1 MAKGGSVAPKERINI
16 KYVPATSGQQDEKE
30 LPLRM
35 AVVGDFLGKEDGTPV
50 EERQIFRVDRNTFS
64 SVMEEANIQMDFSVP
79 NMLGEGESDDLA
91 IKLDIK
97 SLKDLEPDAIARQ
110 VPELKAMLELREAL
124 TALKGPLGNM
134 PSFRKNLQ
142 KIIEDSDSRERLLQE
157 LKGIT
162 AGDNNTASVVTDE
175 PKKG

>member
-50 EERQIFRVDRNTFS
+50 EERQVFRVDRNTFS
-64 SVMEEANIQMDFSVP
+64 SVMEDANIQMDFSVP
-79 NMLGEGESDDLA
+79 NMLGEGENNDLA
-91 IKLDIK
+91 IRFDIK

-142 KIIEDSDSRERLLQE
+142 KIIEDSDSRERLLRE
-157 LKGIT
+157 LEDIN
-162 AGDNNTASVVTDE
+162 AGNNTASVVTDE
-175 PKKG
+175 PKKV